1 MLYLKA
7 YKRLPCG
14 CLFYAYITYCHYHC
28 RASFQCN
35 QCSWEKMEANEMWLE
50 EEFNINL
57 PTNDDTDYSLLIP
70 LGWVKV
76 EKRQDDFVFATETKK
91 VLPI

>member
-1 MLYLKA
+1 
-7 YKRLPCG
+7 
-14 CLFYAYITYCHYHC
+14 
-28 RASFQCN
+28 
-35 QCSWEKMEANEMWLE
+35 MEANEMWLE